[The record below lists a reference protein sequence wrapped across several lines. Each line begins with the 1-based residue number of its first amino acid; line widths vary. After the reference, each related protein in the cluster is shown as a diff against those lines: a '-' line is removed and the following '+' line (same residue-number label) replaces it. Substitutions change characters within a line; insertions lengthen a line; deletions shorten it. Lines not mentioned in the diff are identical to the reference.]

1 MSDQSNSDRVISGR
15 YRLLEPIGRGGM
27 GVVWRARDEVLAR
40 EVAVKEVRAPAGL
53 EPTELE
59 RLYRRLEREAWAA
72 ARVSHRGVVTVY
84 DVASEGGRP
93 WIVMELVRGLSL
105 ADVLEAEG
113 PMTPQRAAH
122 IGEQVLAALRSAH
135 DSGVLHRDV
144 KPGNVLI
151 ANDGRVVLGDF
162 GIATLEGSSAITM
175 TGEVVGSPE
184 FLAPERALGRDPG
197 PASDLWALGVMLFV
211 AVEGVSP
218 FRRATA
224 LDTLRAV
231 VDAELPPPRR
241 AGALEPVLEGLLRKD
256 PAERLPA
263 VEAARMLRVV
273 GAGGTVRA
281 PGGPVSGPDAATT
294 TAAHHGQGPG
304 DPHGT
309 PHAAPYGSPNG
320 APHAAPY
327 GTPSPLPASGPGARE
342 GRAGLVLTVGIVLM
356 LLALVAVGWLLLK
369 DREGTGGTRGGSGG
383 APTRSAT
390 TAQSVTKTPST
401 APSSSASVSPGAT
414 PGQLVSAYVDTVRSS
429 YTGSCPP
436 PAAHA
441 PSFTATVEVERTP
454 VVLEYRWATRSGRT
468 SGPDWRSVTYEEG
481 GPKSRRLEHTE
492 LTHEPDGV
500 FADAVR
506 LEVRGAAEVA
516 TQWVATSVTCRK
528 ETPTSGAPSPG
539 ASPSPASPSAS
550 APATPP
556 TPAAP
561 GTGEPDRADQA
572 AFVRTGR

>member
-263 VEAARMLRVV
+263 AEAARMLRVV

-294 TAAHHGQGPG
+294 TAAHHGQGAG

-309 PHAAPYGSPNG
+309 PHAASYGSPNG

-383 APTRSAT
+383 APTGSAT

-516 TQWVATSVTCRK
+516 TQW
-528 ETPTSGAPSPG
+528 
-539 ASPSPASPSAS
+539 
-550 APATPP
+550 
-556 TPAAP
+556 
-561 GTGEPDRADQA
+561 
-572 AFVRTGR
+572 

>member
-84 DVASEGGRP
+84 DVASEDGRP
-93 WIVMELVRGLSL
+93 WIVMELVHGLSL

-175 TGEVVGSPE
+175 TGEVIGSPE
-184 FLAPERALGRDPG
+184 FLAPERSLGRDPG
-197 PASDLWALGVMLFV
+197 PASDLWALGVMLYV

-263 VEAARMLRVV
+263 AEAARMLRVV

-294 TAAHHGQGPG
+294 TAAHHGQGAG
-304 DPHGT
+304 EPHGT

-320 APHAAPY
+320 AAHAAPY

-369 DREGTGGTRGGSGG
+369 DREDTGGTRGGSGG
-383 APTRSAT
+383 APTGSAT
-390 TAQSVTKTPST
+390 TAQSVTRTPST
-401 APSSSASVSPGAT
+401 APSSSTSVSPGAT
-414 PGQLVSAYVDTVRSS
+414 PGQLVSVYVDTVRSS

-441 PSFTATVEVERTP
+441 PAFTATVEVERTP
-454 VVLEYRWATRSGRT
+454 VVLEYRWVTRSGRT

-506 LEVRGAAEVA
+506 LEVRGAGGGG
-516 TQWVATSVTCRK
+516 
-528 ETPTSGAPSPG
+528 GAPGGGGAGGGRGGDSPTG
-539 ASPSPASPSAS
+539 A
-550 APATPP
+550 PP
-556 TPAAP
+556 TPP
-561 GTGEPDRADQA
+561 RPRQPT
-572 AFVRTGR
+572 